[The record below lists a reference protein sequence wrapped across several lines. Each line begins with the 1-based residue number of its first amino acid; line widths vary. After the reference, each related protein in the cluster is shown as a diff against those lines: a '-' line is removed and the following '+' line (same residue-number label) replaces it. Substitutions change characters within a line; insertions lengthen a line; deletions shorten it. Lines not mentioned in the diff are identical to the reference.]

1 VKLRAHTKWKIVP
14 GLVLLVVSPIR
25 IFSIPNTAEHI
36 AFDLAGIGWWGF
48 VCWLLW
54 SGGFSRNPPNSNDD
68 PNQNGSLGS
77 IISKQPT
84 TDRPVV
90 SQFAGCDGETV
101 ELRSTG
107 QPRAGAVE
115 SVLRLAVRRI
125 SMSTTLE
132 NFVTT
137 GADFAEGARRA
148 LEAERCALVVV
159 DIQEK
164 LLPPI
169 FQKEQLVRN
178 AKLLIRAAVVLK
190 IPALMSTQYA
200 KGLGGTVPEVASL
213 LPETEAID
221 KNLFSCFGSDVFC
234 TLLKRLPGKRNTL
247 LLCGMESHICVTQT
261 ALAALREG
269 YIVHVA
275 SDAVSS
281 RTEWNWKIG
290 LERMRAAGAV
300 ISSTEMMIYELMRSS
315 ASPAFKE
322 MLPYLK
328 G

>member
-1 VKLRAHTKWKIVP
+1 MSASFENIAAPVADY
-14 GLVLLVVSPIR
+14 
-25 IFSIPNTAEHI
+25 AE
-36 AFDLAGIGWWGF
+36 
-48 VCWLLW
+48 V
-54 SGGFSRNPPNSNDD
+54 
-68 PNQNGSLGS
+68 
-77 IISKQPT
+77 
-84 TDRPVV
+84 
-90 SQFAGCDGETV
+90 
-101 ELRSTG
+101 
-107 QPRAGAVE
+107 
-115 SVLRLAVRRI
+115 
-125 SMSTTLE
+125 
-132 NFVTT
+132 
-137 GADFAEGARRA
+137 ARRA
-148 LEAERCALVVV
+148 LEAERCALLVV

-178 AKLLIRAAVVLK
+178 AKLLIRAASVLK
-190 IPALMSTQYA
+190 IPAIVSTQYA

-221 KNLFSCFGSDVFC
+221 KNLFSCFGSEVFC
-234 TLLKRLPGKRNTL
+234 TLLKRLPGNRNTL

-261 ALAALREG
+261 ALAALRDG

-281 RTEWNWKIG
+281 RSEWNWKIG
-290 LERMRAAGAV
+290 LERMRSAGAL